1 MLYVKVKVQV
11 TWQPRMYIY
20 FICINII
27 LLLKCYKD
35 KNGNPL
41 ISYFR
46 TRNSNDFD
54 VSVNVAA
61 GEKVTF
67 NLWYQE
73 VLQRRVGHYEHII
86 NIDPGQIVPDLKV
99 EVYINESR
107 PLTVV
112 HVPPIRKE
120 GAKDKEKESEY
131 QFLWQ
136 FNYEN
141 VLWFEQILRLF
152 LPSQKK

>member
-1 MLYVKVKVQV
+1 MKGYLFYAL
-11 TWQPRMYIY
+11 
-20 FICINII
+20 INY
-27 LLLKCYKD
+27 CF
-35 KNGNPL
+35 P
-41 ISYFR
+41 YFR

-99 EVYINESR
+99 EVHINESR

-131 QFLWQ
+131 YNVIKHSVGTTFKPYTLTFL
-136 FNYEN
+136 FSFEVFRVILYIYREN
-141 VLWFEQILRLF
+141 EL
-152 LPSQKK
+152 

>member
-1 MLYVKVKVQV
+1 MKGYLFY
-11 TWQPRMYIY
+11 TL
-20 FICINII
+20 INY
-27 LLLKCYKD
+27 CF
-35 KNGNPL
+35 P
-41 ISYFR
+41 YFR

-99 EVYINESR
+99 EVHINESR

-131 QFLWQ
+131 YNVIKSFKFCLLFNACMGTTFKPYTFTFLCS
-136 FNYEN
+136 FEVFRVILYIYREN
-141 VLWFEQILRLF
+141 EL
-152 LPSQKK
+152 